1 MDSLFIAMAVVVA
14 TFVVG
19 IFGLRV
25 QTWLDEHNSV
35 ERSRDMIGSVLGLLT
50 LLLALVLGTLIGNT
64 YYFSTG
70 QQAQLQSMMSSVVM
84 MDKSL
89 SEFGPEAKP
98 LRDGMK
104 AELQHIYEDVWV
116 KGNVDPEKASVAA
129 AMDAMQPFEKAL
141 AGLGALDG
149 KSPEQKGA
157 LASAQGKYAAFMSTR
172 IMMSLQVAVP
182 FSNALLVVVIIW
194 AVLLSFGY
202 GLLSRHNATTVVAL
216 AFGSICVSFAIF
228 IIVELGEP
236 YSGLFRISPAAL
248 VQTIQAIDR

>member
-19 IFGLRV
+19 ILGLRV

-35 ERSRDMIGSVLGLLT
+35 EKSRDMIGSVLGLLT

-70 QQAQLQSMMSSVVM
+70 QQAQLQSMMSSIVM

-89 SEFGPEAKP
+89 GEFGPEAKP

-104 AELQHIYEDVWV
+104 AELQHIYEDVWI

-129 AMDAMQPFEKAL
+129 AIDAMQPFEKAL

-149 KSPEQKGA
+149 KPEQKGA
-157 LASAQGKYAAFMSTR
+157 LASAQGKYVAFMSTR

-194 AVLLSFGY
+194 AVLLFFGY
-202 GLLSRHNATTVVAL
+202 GLLSRHNTTTVVAL
-216 AFGSICVSFAIF
+216 GFGSICVSFAIF
-228 IIVELGEP
+228 IILELGEP